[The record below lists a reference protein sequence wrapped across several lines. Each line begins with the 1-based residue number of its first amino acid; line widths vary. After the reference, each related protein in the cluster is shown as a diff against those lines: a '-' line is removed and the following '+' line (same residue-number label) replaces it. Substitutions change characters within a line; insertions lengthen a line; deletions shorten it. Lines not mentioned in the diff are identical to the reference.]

1 MQAQFY
7 TLQSSTSLVAKVMHF
22 CVVTRV
28 INFWTYPPGPSTAY
42 FLEFSYQPGPGIGTK
57 PGPGSGTKTDFWL
70 VWGRYI
76 LGIEVGTTLVL
87 PQVPT
92 RLILVQGGY
101 CHRSYQTSRGCDA
114 IVDTRHRPIY
124 QTDIG
129 PNHLLNN
136 SSLIGKTGWASVWWV
151 FYHSQ

>member
-28 INFWTYPPGPSTAY
+28 INFWTYQPGPSTAY
-42 FLEFSYQPGPGIGTK
+42 FLEFSYQPGPG
-57 PGPGSGTKTDFWL
+57 SGTKTDFWL
-70 VWGRYI
+70 LWGRYI
-76 LGIEVGTTLVL
+76 LGIEIGTRLVL

-92 RLILVQGGY
+92 RLILVQGWY
-101 CHRSYQTSRGCDA
+101 CLRSYQTSRVCDA

-124 QTDIG
+124 QTNIG

-136 SSLIGKTGWASVWWV
+136 SSLIGKTGWACLMGVLSFTIIYWV
-151 FYHSQ
+151 